1 MTMLNEL
8 PALLNYLTPHERAE
22 MDKLIRSQP
31 VTFRRFVQ
39 TVAPRFKLY
48 PHLEQLI
55 AVLQRVADGETKRLM
70 VFMPPRHGKS
80 ETVSRLFSAYYLAR
94 YPQRWAAITSYASEL
109 AFTLSRAARD
119 NYLAAGG
126 PINNDV
132 TSVKHWETG
141 KGGGLWATGVGGPAT
156 GKGFHLGIIDD
167 PVKNAEDAASETL
180 REHHR
185 DWYRSTFSTREEPGG
200 AIVLIMTRWNERDL
214 AGWLLAQE
222 AGSDGGSV
230 DDEPERWHIVNMPA
244 IAEPEVKPFPASC
257 TVAHDNRQPG
267 EALCQERY
275 PLHRLKS
282 IETRVGP
289 YFWAALY
296 QQRPAPREG
305 GMFKRAWFAIVQAL
319 PANCT
324 FVRYWDKAGTQGSG
338 ARSAGVLLARTPAG
352 RYIVVDVVKGQWS
365 ATEREAIIKQTAA
378 MDEKLYGGV
387 ATWAE
392 QEPGSGGKESAENT
406 VRNLAGY
413 SIRTE
418 TVTGDKVT
426 RADPFAAQAG
436 AGNVDLL
443 TGTWNE
449 AYLEE
454 LAAFPNGRYKD
465 QVDGSSGGF
474 NKLAL
479 GSPLFL

>member
-1 MTMLNEL
+1 MTNEL
-8 PALLNYLTPHERAE
+8 IELLPYLTRQERRELDRLIASQPLSLRE
-22 MDKLIRSQP
+22 YIKRVNPRFRFYSHLDKLIS
-31 VTFRRFVQ
+31 
-39 TVAPRFKLY
+39 
-48 PHLEQLI
+48 
-55 AVLQRVADGETKRLM
+55 VLQQVADGEIKRLM

-80 ETVSRLFSAYYLAR
+80 ETVSRLFTGYFLYR
-94 YPQRWAAITSYASEL
+94 YPDRWSALTSYASEL
-109 AFTLSRAARD
+109 ASTLSRAARD

-443 TGTWNE
+443 AGAWNE
-449 AYLEE
+449 PYLDE
-454 LAAFPNGRYKD
+454 LASFPNGRYKD
-465 QVDGSSGGF
+465 QADGSSGGF

>member
-1 MTMLNEL
+1 MTLNEL
-8 PALLNYLTPHERAE
+8 PALLNYLTSHERAE
-22 MDKLIRSQP
+22 MDKLIRSRP

-55 AVLQRVADGETKRLM
+55 AVLQRVADGEIKRLM

-141 KGGGLWATGVGGPAT
+141 RGGGLWATGVGGPAT

-222 AGSDGGSV
+222 AGSDGGSI

-244 IAEPEVKPFPASC
+244 VAEPEAKPFPLSC
-257 TVAHDNRQPG
+257 TVEHDSRRPG
-267 EALCQERY
+267 EALCMQRY

-465 QVDGSSGGF
+465 QVDASSGGF